1 MNYPIIKQLRKE
13 NNLTQEDIAEI
24 LSIKREVYRRYEAGQ
39 REIPLSL
46 LIQLADYY
54 KVTLDYMV
62 GREI

>member
-24 LSIKREVYRRYEAGQ
+24 LSINREVYRRYEAGQ

-46 LIQLADYY
+46 LIKLADYY